1 MSSETS
7 DKLGF
12 PKLGENNYS
21 SWSVDMKA
29 KLITN
34 TELVRF
40 RYFVGTQNQLQWHCK
55 CCVCNA

>member
-21 SWSVDMKA
+21 SWSVDMQA
-29 KLITN
+29 KLMDK
-34 TELVRF
+34 
-40 RYFVGTQNQLQWHCK
+40 RYWRGHIDHFMALNNEAFTWSD
-55 CCVCNA
+55 AE